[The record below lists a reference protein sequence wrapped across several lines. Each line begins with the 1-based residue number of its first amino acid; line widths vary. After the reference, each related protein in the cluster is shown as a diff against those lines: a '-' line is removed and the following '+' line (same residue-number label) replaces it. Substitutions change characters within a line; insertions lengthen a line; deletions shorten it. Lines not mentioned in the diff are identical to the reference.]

1 MTNQT
6 EINGKVYAT
15 DNNQEGLYLY
25 IRRGKWK
32 QLADSSFTTR
42 NVKHAKEKIK
52 RYVIKNIAKE
62 VK

>member
-32 QLADSSFTTR
+32 MLASSSEFNTR
-42 NVKHAKEKIK
+42 MVKFKKEKIK
-52 RYVIKNIAKE
+52 RFVKE
-62 VK
+62 NY